1 MVKIEYTNKDT
12 GETYGGWRDSKDGVK
27 VDNLVSLLTNYKLFE
42 SYSKF
47 RKLIK

>member
-1 MVKIEYTNKDT
+1 MVKVDFINKDT
-12 GETYGGWRDSKDGVK
+12 GEIIAGYNKKDGNVK
-27 VDNLVSLLTNYKLFE
+27 VGNLVSWMTNYKLFE

>member
-12 GETYGGWRDSKDGVK
+12 GEKFGGWNEPDGVK
-27 VDNLVSLLTNYKLFE
+27 VGNLVSLLTNYKLFE